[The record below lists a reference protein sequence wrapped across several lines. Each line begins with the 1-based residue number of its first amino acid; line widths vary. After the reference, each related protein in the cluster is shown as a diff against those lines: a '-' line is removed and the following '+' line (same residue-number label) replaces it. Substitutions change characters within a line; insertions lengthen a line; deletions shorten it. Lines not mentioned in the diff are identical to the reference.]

1 MSGFSINTRGTLKRT
16 ETYLTRLAQLDIRPI
31 LERAGQQGVAALSN
45 ATPVDSNL
53 AARSWS
59 YKVSQTRGGV
69 SLSWHNTDIENG
81 FPVVIML
88 QYGYATGTG
97 GYVRGRDF
105 INPAVRPIFDAI
117 ANDVRKAVKP

>member
-1 MSGFSINTRGTLKRT
+1 MFSTNLKGSTNRA
-16 ETYLTRLAQLDIRPI
+16 EAYLARLAQLNIMPI
-31 LERAGQQGVAALSN
+31 LERAGQRGVQSLSA

-53 AARSWS
+53 AAQSWS
-59 YKVSQTRGGV
+59 YKIVKTRGGI

-105 INPAVRPIFDAI
+105 INPAIKPIFDEI
-117 ANDVRKAVKP
+117 ANDVQKAVKP